1 MAGCQLATRA
11 LGKSSFTSCG
21 GHELARRPATHL
33 GLHTLRSLRRPKVV
47 VVLFEQ
53 LRDGDAPSVDAAPRG
68 SLRHA
73 VLRRHRLL

>member
-33 GLHTLRSLRRPKVV
+33 GLHTLRSKTQGGV

-53 LRDGDAPSVDAAPRG
+53 LRHGVAPSAAPRG